1 MLAGTTKQTLKY
13 RTKFWVEKNDNTKA
27 GSYEV
32 ADQIKFWTTMIR
44 SCSWYYNDAYIL
56 LKGTIS
62 ITGSEADTTASQADE
77 RNILKYC
84 TINI

>member
-1 MLAGTTKQTLKY
+1 MG
-13 RTKFWVEKNDNTKA
+13 RKNDNTKA

-56 LKGTIS
+56 KGTIS
-62 ITGSEADTTASQADE
+62 ITGSEADTTAGQADE
-77 RNILKYC
+77 RNILKYY